1 MKSSGRSNQVAD
13 HCLSLDFEVGFLSPD
28 SSVKALFRPRGKKG
42 AAVTR
47 RYPTLPGFS

>member
-1 MKSSGRSNQVAD
+1 MKSSGRSNQLED

-28 SSVKALFRPRGKKG
+28 SGVKALFGPRGKGG